1 MEKVIIVGA
10 GGHGR
15 VVIDAALSNSQ
26 LKIIGFL
33 DDSEVEAILGV
44 AKLGEISD
52 IEKFK
57 GYKFHIAIG
66 NNRFRR
72 KLSEKIGIENLIT
85 IIHPNSYIAR
95 DSKIGKG
102 CYIGANSVI
111 NSGSK
116 LGNSVIVNTGSIIEH
131 DCMLGDYSHLSYRS
145 LLGSGVTVK
154 EEIYIEMGEIV
165 KRGEIVERDIR

>member
-1 MEKVIIVGA
+1 MVKVIIVGV

-26 LKIIGFL
+26 LEIIGFL
-33 DDSEVEAILGV
+33 DDSEVEVALGV
-44 AKLGEISD
+44 TKLGEISD

-57 GYKFHIAIG
+57 GYKFHIAVG
-66 NNRFRR
+66 NNRVRR
-72 KLSEKIGIENLIT
+72 KLSEKIGVENLIT

-111 NSGSK
+111 NSRSK
-116 LGNSVIVNTGSIIEH
+116 VGNSVIVNTGTIIEH
-131 DCMLGDYSHLSYRS
+131 DCILEDYSHLSYRS

-154 EEIYIEMGEIV
+154 EEIYIEMGKIV